1 MTRYTDKVPQEDKQK
16 ILGLFY
22 GRNGTKLSEALD
34 RWQIAKKMNN
44 KYSPAQI
51 YSIILEDMDKGADN
65 E

>member
-16 ILGLFY
+16 ILDLYY
-22 GRNGTKLSEALD
+22 GRSGTKSSEALD
-34 RWQIAKKMNN
+34 RWQIAQKMNN

-51 YSIILEDMDKGADN
+51 YSIIIEDMEKGAGN

>member
-1 MTRYTDKVPQEDKQK
+1 MTRYVDKVPQEDKQK
-16 ILGLFY
+16 ILDLYY

-44 KYSPAQI
+44 KYTPAQI
-51 YSIILEDMDKGADN
+51 YSIIIEDMDKGADN

>member
-1 MTRYTDKVPQEDKQK
+1 MTRYADKVPQEDKQK
-16 ILGLFY
+16 ILDLYY

-34 RWQIAKKMNN
+34 RWQIAQRMGN

-51 YSIILEDMDKGADN
+51 YSIIIDDMNKGADN